1 MIINADDF
9 GYSKAVNMAIADCF
23 RNKTINRTTIM
34 VNMPCAQEAVNLSK
48 ENNFFDCVGL
58 HINLTEGKALSK
70 ECASSELCDENGF
83 FKGTFYI
90 PFISRLYLNKN
101 IKYAIFCEV
110 EAQIKRYLEMG
121 FTLMHADSHNYTHA
135 YFSVYT
141 PVRKLLK
148 KYGFRSVRISRN
160 IAPEKFSLPFRIY
173 KDLFNGIIKR
183 LKIKGKKIGTTKY
196 FCSIQDFIASMDKRK
211 IKNDI
216 ELMTHPTYIG
226 DVLMDNTLPEP
237 HPFVTKEWLKDNELH
252 LEDVSGRKIKL
263 LVCFI
268 HAHIGGAMTSLVNFL
283 NALDTDKYDVDVMF
297 YENEGRHGIKDEINI
312 LPQGK
317 IHEKGSLSNIL
328 KKVISPAYII
338 ATVQDRY
345 YKKVKKN
352 KRKAVQIMSK
362 QGCKYSRRLD
372 KEYDIAVAYEFNW
385 CMNYVINSVKA
396 KKKIIW
402 HHLEFEKSGMDYKI
416 DKKAMDKADAL
427 VFVSEDCKKSYCDKH
442 PEHKDKAH
450 FIPNLLSSEYVRA
463 KGVEDVE
470 IPFADNGNL
479 LKFITVARI
488 SFEHKGLDRA
498 VRVFARLKE
507 EGLLNNVKWLIIGD
521 GRDMEK
527 FRAMIEE
534 YSLTEIIYPIGVRQN
549 PIPYLKKADCFLLP
563 SRHEGKP
570 MVITESFIMGLVPVV
585 TEYTSA
591 REQIKDGV
599 DGLVFDNNE
608 EALYEGLKNVIE
620 NPQIINEL
628 IENVLRTDYGN
639 EKEIAEFDKLVEKL
653 M

>member
-1 MIINADDF
+1 
-9 GYSKAVNMAIADCF
+9 
-23 RNKTINRTTIM
+23 
-34 VNMPCAQEAVNLSK
+34 
-48 ENNFFDCVGL
+48 
-58 HINLTEGKALSK
+58 
-70 ECASSELCDENGF
+70 
-83 FKGTFYI
+83 
-90 PFISRLYLNKN
+90 
-101 IKYAIFCEV
+101 
-110 EAQIKRYLEMG
+110 MG

-141 PVRKLLK
+141 QVRKLLK

-173 KDLFNGIIKR
+173 KDLFNGIIKK
-183 LKIKGKKIGTTKY
+183 LKINGKKIGTTKY
-196 FCSIQDFIASMDKRK
+196 FCSIQDFIASTDRRK

-226 DVLMDNTLPEP
+226 DVLTDNTLPEP

-317 IHEKGSLSNIL
+317 IHEKSSLSNVL
-328 KKVISPAYII
+328 NKAISPAYII
-338 ATVQDRY
+338 ATVQDIY

-385 CMNYVINSVKA
+385 CMNYVINRVKA
-396 KKKIIW
+396 KKKVIW
-402 HHLEFEKSGMDYKI
+402 HHVEFEKSGMDYKI

-427 VFVSEDCKKSYCDKH
+427 VFVSEDCRKSYCDKH
-442 PEHKDKAH
+442 PEHKDKAY
-450 FIPNLLSSEYVRA
+450 FVPNLLSSEYVRA
-463 KGVEDVE
+463 KGGEEVE
-470 IPFADNGNL
+470 IPFEDNGNL

-498 VRVFARLKE
+498 VRAFSKLKE

-527 FRAMIEE
+527 LRAMIEE
-534 YSLTEIIYPIGVRQN
+534 YSLTEVIYPIGVRQN

-563 SRHEGKP
+563 SKHEGKP

-608 EALYEGLKNVIE
+608 EALYEGLKKVIK
-620 NPQIINEL
+620 NPGIINEL
-628 IENVLRTDYGN
+628 AENVLMTDYGN
-639 EKEIAEFDKLVEKL
+639 EKEIAVFDKLADKL